1 MCGFNR
7 KREGDWSD
15 SVVVTNT
22 DRTQQTIELINRI
35 ERLEKQLNVT
45 MNALFEIETMEFE
58 RYLMNNGWVGVGQMR
73 KVAKEALKQIK
84 ELEK

>member
-15 SVVVTNT
+15 GAVVTNT

-35 ERLEKQLNVT
+35 EMLEKKN
-45 MNALFEIETMEFE
+45 
-58 RYLMNNGWVGVGQMR
+58 
-73 KVAKEALKQIK
+73 KALKRQVKILTLELDQVNRQINGFAK
-84 ELEK
+84 LITECTTKTIADIQEVEE